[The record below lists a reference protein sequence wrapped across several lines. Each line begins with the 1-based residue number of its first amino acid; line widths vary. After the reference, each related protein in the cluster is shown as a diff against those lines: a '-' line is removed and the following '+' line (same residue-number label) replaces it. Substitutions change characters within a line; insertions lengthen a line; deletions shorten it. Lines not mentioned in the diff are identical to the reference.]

1 MNYLANLHLAWNSLR
16 SNKMRSFLTVLG
28 VVIDVSAVISV
39 ISIGTGAQAQVNSQI
54 SSLGTNL
61 LVVKAQAP
69 TVNGVKL
76 AASYATSLTVAD
88 GDAIAQQASAVTA
101 VAPEIIKNFQVI
113 YRNQNANVSVDGTTA
128 AYQQVRKAGIS
139 AGRFLLPIDN
149 QDAALVCDVGYTVA
163 SDLFGTADPVGQ
175 TVQIS
180 DLPFTV
186 VGMMDN
192 KGGAGPSNPDTSIF
206 VPVTTAEF
214 RLMGTSSV
222 SGLSVEAASSTDMSV
237 ATSQIQRILEQRH
250 GISNASLDDFSITSQ
265 NNVLQASASV
275 TQTFTVLLGAIAGVS
290 LLVGGIGIM
299 NIMLVSVTERTR
311 EIGIRKAIGAPPG
324 TILAQFLAEAVVLSL
339 AGGLI
344 GIGLGIGASR
354 LIGRVAGWATL
365 VPLSAIVLAF
375 GFSAV
380 VGLFFG
386 IYPARRAAH
395 LDPIVALRHE

>member
-1 MNYLANLHLAWNSLR
+1 MNYLANLRLAWNSLR

-28 VVIDVSAVISV
+28 VVIGVSAVISV

-61 LVVKAQAP
+61 LVVRPQAP

-76 AASYATSLTVAD
+76 AASYATSLTIAD
-88 GDAIAQQASAVTA
+88 GEAIAQQAPAVTA
-101 VAPEIIKNFQVI
+101 VAPEIDKNFQVI
-113 YRNQNANVSVDGTTA
+113 YRNQNANVAVDGTTA
-128 AYQQVRKAGIS
+128 TYPEVRKAQVAS
-139 AGRFLLPIDN
+139 GRFLLPVDS
-149 QDAALVCDVGYTVA
+149 QDAALTCDLGATVA
-163 SDLFGTADPVGQ
+163 SDLFGSANPVGQ

-180 DLPFTV
+180 QLPFTV
-186 VGMMDN
+186 VGVMAA
-192 KGGAGPSNPDTSIF
+192 KGQAGPSNPDNSIF

-222 SGLSVEAASSTDMSV
+222 SGLSVEAASGTDMSA
-237 ATSQIQRILEQRH
+237 ATSQIERILEQRH
-250 GISNASLDDFSITSQ
+250 GISDPSLDDFVVVSQ

-339 AGGLI
+339 AGGLV

-354 LIGRVAGWATL
+354 LIGKVAGWATL

-375 GFSAV
+375 GFSAA